1 MIWTTSRVMRFLR
14 RAVSESMLQGDV
26 CFSEKS
32 RKTKRKTTTF
42 GNLRKRSKTPRVKA
56 GSRFSERFLK
66 INPHRARH
74 GNGWLWGDSTLS
86 TIRFLFVFACFTE
99 LHSIP
104 IAISLYFLYTF
115 SQILGWF
122 VPFAAFAW
130 PSRAI
135 NAHMGDLTWRGTCYA
150 QNPQGGKC
158 SHDADEDFVT
168 AQHVAMRAEN
178 EWVLEL
184 FSEFHFTNWWSGC
197 QASSI
202 VYSID

>member
-1 MIWTTSRVMRFLR
+1 MMWTTSRVMRFLR
-14 RAVSESMLQGDV
+14 RAVSESMLQGDG

-32 RKTKRKTTTF
+32 RKTKKKKTTF

-86 TIRFLFVFACFTE
+86 TIFVCLRLFYRVTY
-99 LHSIP
+99 SIP

-130 PSRAI
+130 QSPAI

-168 AQHVAMRAEN
+168 AQHSMWQCVRKT
-178 EWVLEL
+178 
-184 FSEFHFTNWWSGC
+184 SEF
-197 QASSI
+197 
-202 VYSID
+202 